1 MMVSV
6 SCVPI
11 ITDLVEG
18 IHPFYPSSSSSSSS
32 SSSKPSDDEASQVL
46 PALMIVLSSG
56 RKAFFEEVYGTAE
69 FNPDALEAYGPS
81 LEPMRYE
88 GKHFEVVT
96 RCISNREPSFI
107 EAAESFLN

>member
-1 MMVSV
+1 MA
-6 SCVPI
+6 
-11 ITDLVEG
+11 
-18 IHPFYPSSSSSSSS
+18 SS
-32 SSSKPSDDEASQVL
+32 SSSKPSDGEASQLL
-46 PALMIVLSSG
+46 PALMMVLSSG

-96 RCISNREPSFI
+96 RCISNREPSFT